1 MGERDAVSAEGECI
15 ELLSQLIRNACV
27 NDGTVCSGF
36 EQRSA
41 DVLTGVLEGTG
52 VDLQRFEPEPG
63 RTSVVARVPGRV
75 PGAPSLALVGHTDV
89 VPVSV
94 DGWREDPFGGEVID
108 GEVWGR
114 GAVDMLNQTTTMT
127 VAVRRLLA
135 TGWRPRGD
143 LVLALV
149 ADEEAGSVH
158 GVEWLLEHEREHLWA
173 DHVLTEVG
181 GPVRRHG
188 DAVHVDAHVGEKGG
202 AGFVVHVHGTPGHGS
217 MPFGADNA
225 LVRAAA
231 VVQHLAAL
239 PPYRDLG
246 GLWPSWVAAQGFD
259 PALSGAL
266 VDPDRVDAA
275 LASLPPDAARRAHA
289 CCHATLSPNVI
300 RGGGKRNVVP
310 DHVVVEVDMRL
321 LPGDDPEAALQRV
334 EDWLAPFGSQVVL
347 ERQRRGEGTVSPT
360 DTELWRVL
368 GAAAA
373 AVHPGATLLPAL
385 FVAATDARFYRRRGA
400 VAYGFNVLSD
410 AITPE
415 RYWSMFHGNDE
426 RIDVESL
433 RLSVQAWELVLRGFL
448 S

>member
-1 MGERDAVSAEGECI
+1 MGERATTASGECV
-15 ELLSQLIRNACV
+15 ELLAQLIRNACV
-27 NDGTVCSGF
+27 NDGTVTSGH
-36 EQRSA
+36 EHRSTA
-41 DVLTGVLEGTG
+41 VLAGVLEGTG
-52 VDLQRFEPEPG
+52 ADLQLFEPVPG
-63 RTSVVARVPGRV
+63 RSSLVARVPGRDR
-75 PGAPSLALVGHTDV
+75 GAPSLALVGHTDV
-89 VPVSV
+89 VPVSAAS
-94 DGWREDPFGGEVID
+94 WREDPFGGAVID

-135 TGWRPRGD
+135 SGWRPRGD

-181 GPVRRHG
+181 GPVRRHA

-202 AGFVVHVHGTPGHGS
+202 AGFAVHVHGTPGHGS

-231 VVQHLAAL
+231 VVQHLAAM

-246 GLWPSWVAAQGFD
+246 GLWPAWVAAQGFD
-259 PALSGAL
+259 GDVAAGLL
-266 VDPDRVDAA
+266 DPDRVDAA
-275 LASLPPDAARRAHA
+275 LASLPADTARRAHA
-289 CCHATLSPNVI
+289 CCHATVSPNVI
-300 RGGGKRNVVP
+300 QGGTKRNVVP
-310 DHVVVEVDMRL
+310 DRVTIDVDMRI
-321 LPGDDPEAALQRV
+321 LPGDSPGAALARV
-334 EDWLAPFGSQVVL
+334 QDWLAPFGDTVSVEQL
-347 ERQRRGEGTVSPT
+347 RTGEGTVSPT
-360 DTELWRVL
+360 DTELWKVL

-385 FVAATDARFYRRRGA
+385 FVAATDARFYRRQGA

-448 S
+448 T